1 MSPGA
6 VPPIYKEIHAVLN
19 PSEKSEVDRDLYD
32 KFLTSTKLPKSTLEQ
47 VWELS
52 GARQGPVTRTSL
64 YKSLALLALA
74 QQGKQ
79 LDDRSLTNL
88 EALPSPLLGTPS
100 ELRERLGLNRK
111 MNLDLRTGADPRLL
125 GLSYGELLAQDTIR
139 VALVP
144 EKKGLILK
152 HVVYEVSSQ
161 REGRRAGGR
170 ARLANCLTLAPRF
183 GRRRAGQLPP
193 RCAWIGNR
201 NQTQKK
207 LLQVLPA
214 KLFDDAVALFP
225 LSYGLKQ
232 PPKDVQARLKDHF
245 RNLPDE
251 FLTSELARKSD
262 ELVSSDATVQFAVVR
277 EQLRQVYVCLGQLR
291 DAAYRM
297 VDRSKSA
304 AVDVLVIG
312 REFATLSNISKLE
325 SDWGTGGNEAWN
337 VLQRALRSLQNLF
350 TPVHEAHS
358 EQARAARPLGD
369 LHVLLQSLHEEEEVL
384 EELNLFLDLL
394 VAYKALCD
402 RHESGVVLG
411 HHKAINR
418 MVKKSTNSFGAV
430 DPMKQAQELEH
441 RTQFSLHC
449 VHLESQLVYAHMEAL
464 AGITKALVRIQAAG
478 HSKLGALWNGMAPA
492 VSNMI
497 PSATTPVPR

>member
-1 MSPGA
+1 MSIDLSVGA
-6 VPPIYKEIHAVLN
+6 VPAVYKEVHAILN
-19 PSEKSEVDRDLYD
+19 PSDKSEIERELYA
-32 KFLTSTKLPKSTLEQ
+32 KLLSSTNLPKATLEQ
-47 VWELS
+47 VWDLS
-52 GARQGPVTRTSL
+52 GARPGPVTRTSL

-79 LDDRSLTNL
+79 LDEKSLANL
-88 EALPSPLLGTPS
+88 EAVPSPSLGTPS
-100 ELRERLGLNRK
+100 ELREHLGLGRK
-111 MNLDLRTGADPRLL
+111 TNMDLRTGTDPRLL

-161 REGRRAGGR
+161 RYQSCVERRYNDFVALFDVLLQRFPYR
-170 ARLANCLTLAPRF
+170 AVPQLPPKRAMADSQF
-183 GRRRAGQLPP
+183 IEERRRALKRFLTLVARHP
-193 RCAWIGNR
+193 
-201 NQTQKK
+201 
-207 LLQVLPA
+207 VLA
-214 KLFDDAVALFP
+214 SDKAVSIFLT
-225 LSYGLKQ
+225 SSGT
-232 PPKDVQARLKDHF
+232 DVQARLKDHF

-251 FLTSELARKSD
+251 FLTSELARRSD

-304 AVDVLVIG
+304 SVDVLVVG
-312 REFATLSNISKLE
+312 REFATLSNISKLD

-350 TPVHEAHS
+350 TPIHEAHS
-358 EQARAARPLGD
+358 E
-369 LHVLLQSLHEEEEVL
+369 QSLHEEEEVL

>member
-1 MSPGA
+1 MSIDLSIGA
-6 VPPIYKEIHAVLN
+6 VPAIYKEVHAILN
-19 PSEKSEVDRDLYD
+19 PSERAEVDRELYG
-32 KFLTSTKLPKSTLEQ
+32 KLLSSTNLPKSTLEQ

-52 GARQGPVTRTSL
+52 GARVGPVTRTSL

-79 LDDRSLTNL
+79 LDDKSLANL
-88 EALPSPLLGTPS
+88 EAVPSPSLGTPL
-100 ELRERLGLNRK
+100 ELREHLGLGRK
-111 MNLDLRTGADPRLL
+111 MNLDVRTGADPRIL

-161 REGRRAGGR
+161 RYQSCVERRYNDFVALFDVLLQRFPYR
-170 ARLANCLTLAPRF
+170 AVPQLPPKRAMADSQF
-183 GRRRAGQLPP
+183 IEERRRALKRFLTLVARHP
-193 RCAWIGNR
+193 
-201 NQTQKK
+201 
-207 LLQVLPA
+207 VLA
-214 KLFDDAVALFP
+214 SDKAVSIFLT
-225 LSYGLKQ
+225 SSGT
-232 PPKDVQARLKDHF
+232 DVQTRLKDHF

-358 EQARAARPLGD
+358 EQ
-369 LHVLLQSLHEEEEVL
+369 SLHEEEEVL

-478 HSKLGALWNGMAPA
+478 HSKLGALWNSMAPA

>member
-1 MSPGA
+1 M
-6 VPPIYKEIHAVLN
+6 
-19 PSEKSEVDRDLYD
+19 
-32 KFLTSTKLPKSTLEQ
+32 Q
-47 VWELS
+47 
-52 GARQGPVTRTSL
+52 
-64 YKSLALLALA
+64 
-74 QQGKQ
+74 
-79 LDDRSLTNL
+79 
-88 EALPSPLLGTPS
+88 
-100 ELRERLGLNRK
+100 
-111 MNLDLRTGADPRLL
+111 
-125 GLSYGELLAQDTIR
+125 
-139 VALVP
+139 
-144 EKKGLILK
+144 
-152 HVVYEVSSQ
+152 
-161 REGRRAGGR
+161 
-170 ARLANCLTLAPRF
+170 
-183 GRRRAGQLPP
+183 
-193 RCAWIGNR
+193 
-201 NQTQKK
+201 
-207 LLQVLPA
+207 
-214 KLFDDAVALFP
+214 
-225 LSYGLKQ
+225 
-232 PPKDVQARLKDHF
+232 DVQTRLKDHF

-358 EQARAARPLGD
+358 EQ
-369 LHVLLQSLHEEEEVL
+369 SLHEEEEVL

-478 HSKLGALWNGMAPA
+478 HSKLGALWNSMAPA